1 MSCGI
6 CKKDV
11 HDSDMQLELE
21 CGKHIAHA
29 VHQSFDCKLCA
40 AQVSLSNDGAAAAA
54 RVEKTELER
63 RKQQSASRVNEPLSL
78 DRPQEP
84 GLVGSALAL
93 ISRHVAPLFARAGV
107 APESLPPRE
116 LLKQRIP
123 LSDLV
128 NKVRERLF
136 VFFGCWGIMFE
147 PFKKSTAMTLPSWST
162 TTSWISTIFSR
173 MTTRLVK

>member
-40 AQVSLSNDGAAAAA
+40 AQVSAASDGAVA
-54 RVEKTELER
+54 RTEKTEVER

-93 ISRHVAPLFARAGV
+93 ISRHVAPLFAKAGV

-116 LLKQRIP
+116 LLKQRVS
-123 LSDLV
+123 LSDMV
-128 NKVRERLF
+128 SKVKLSF
-136 VFFGCWGIMFE
+136 LI
-147 PFKKSTAMTLPSWST
+147 
-162 TTSWISTIFSR
+162 
-173 MTTRLVK
+173 